1 MSSHYNRQTY
11 LRHQL
16 ILWSEL
22 IYINHL
28 PQRSRLHPRYRTYST
43 NNHSNEIPHK
53 KLFYNLTVLYAGETV
68 QSAIVYK
75 QVG

>member
-28 PQRSRLHPRYRTYST
+28 PQRSRLHNTHTIKAP
-43 NNHSNEIPHK
+43 
-53 KLFYNLTVLYAGETV
+53 FYILLR
-68 QSAIVYK
+68 
-75 QVG
+75 

>member
-28 PQRSRLHPRYRTYST
+28 PQRSRLHPRYRTLHEHL
-43 NNHSNEIPHK
+43 HSYRVPWDLSLI
-53 KLFYNLTVLYAGETV
+53 F
-68 QSAIVYK
+68 
-75 QVG
+75 